1 MNIYFFLGKG
11 GVGKSTL
18 SALSAVFL
26 AGQGKKVILTSLD
39 PAHNL
44 SDIFNIDFNDSATEV
59 KDNLHVIETNHEK
72 WIKSFLKKTEQQLS
86 ASYSYL
92 STFSMEKHFSVMQHA
107 PALEE
112 YALQQ
117 AFTDI
122 VNKNK
127 NADVL
132 IFDMPPTALAL
143 KFLALPQLSLLWLEN
158 LLNLRNEILKKQ
170 EVITKL
176 SLGAKTFERDRV
188 LQNINIQQDYWESI
202 DKLLKNKGLTR
213 FILVENPDVLS
224 QKESQRIREKM
235 RDLQMPVPL
244 RALNKSVSN
253 EAEDYQLV
261 VREQGNLSGL
271 QQLETVIKSID
282 FTKFHKFN
290 N

>member
-18 SALSAVFL
+18 SALTSVFL
-26 AGQGKKVILTSLD
+26 AGRGKNVILTSLD

-44 SDIFNIDFNDSATEV
+44 SDIFKIGFSDNATKV

-72 WIKSFLKKTEQQLS
+72 WIKAFLKKTEQQLS

-92 STFSMEKHFSVMQHA
+92 SSFSMEKHFSVMQHA

-170 EVITKL
+170 DVITKL

-188 LQNINIQQDYWESI
+188 LQNINSQQDYWESI
-202 DKLLKNKGLTR
+202 DKLLKNNSLTR
-213 FILVENPDVLS
+213 FIVVENPDDLS
-224 QKESQRIREKM
+224 QKESHRIREKM
-235 RDLQMPVPL
+235 RDLQMPTPL
-244 RALNKSVSN
+244 RALNISVTN
-253 EAEDYQLV
+253 ETGDYQLV
-261 VREQGNLSGL
+261 VMEQGNLSGL
-271 QQLETVIKSID
+271 QQLEVAINPID
-282 FTKFHKFN
+282 FSSLL
-290 N
+290 